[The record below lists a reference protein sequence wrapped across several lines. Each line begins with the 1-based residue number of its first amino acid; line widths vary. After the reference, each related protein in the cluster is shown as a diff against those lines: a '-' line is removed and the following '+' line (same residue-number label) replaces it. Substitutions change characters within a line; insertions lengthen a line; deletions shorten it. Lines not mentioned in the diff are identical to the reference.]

1 MFYQVRYNLGQKYQA
16 FRLEVRNHERIKA
29 LQKWGMHT
37 EGTGVLP

>member
-1 MFYQVRYNLGQKYQA
+1 MFYQVRYNLGQKYQE
-16 FRLEVRNHERIKA
+16 FRLEVRNRERIKA